1 METIK
6 RRYRRF
12 FSSTFGR
19 VVVLTFKISVLSVTK
34 KFHWKEDVHL
44 GTFLKKL
51 NSTFLNNMGSEI
63 VSLGVWGSKEII
75 YHYDF
80 IPSSTLF
87 RSMKL
92 CTKRRNQKIR
102 HSEFFEHF
110 SEKLGTQLRI
120 LVTCQP

>member
-1 METIK
+1 MLIVRIK
-6 RRYRRF
+6 SYD
-12 FSSTFGR
+12 
-19 VVVLTFKISVLSVTK
+19 FKPY
-34 KFHWKEDVHL
+34 KFQKNAFKEDVHL

-110 SEKLGTQLRI
+110 SENWGLNYAFW
-120 LVTCQP
+120 